1 MPYLD
6 KSKIELPKQ
15 ESNYNVWAD
24 YIELFVMLHPDRKLS
39 VESIKDRLLDG
50 NDGAKKALRQINP
63 MARSII
69 TPNIDRIADDQFEDD
84 TDPEDEQRIKTAI
97 LGVVDYMK
105 CRNTIVSDYYPFTID
120 SRHAISLKEELTN
133 KNKIYII
140 LLISSLI
147 RVITREGGFAYRIT
161 HRFENLCEH
170 PFGLLIPQIAAKEFF
185 GAGGPTNENGEQTSC
200 LLYHK
205 VEELS
210 KNLRLNLNTEF
221 RRESA
226 GINNVGDG
234 GLDWV
239 AWVSFADNQIGRA
252 HV

>member
-39 VESIKDRLLDG
+39 VESIKDRLLDE
-50 NDGAKKALRQINP
+50 NDGPKKALRQINP

-170 PFGLLIPQIAAKEFF
+170 PLV
-185 GAGGPTNENGEQTSC
+185 
-200 LLYHK
+200 Y
-205 VEELS
+205 
-210 KNLRLNLNTEF
+210 
-221 RRESA
+221 
-226 GINNVGDG
+226 
-234 GLDWV
+234 
-239 AWVSFADNQIGRA
+239 
-252 HV
+252 